1 MSRPM
6 SSIVV
11 VTGQLGCPPQLG
23 MQVGQAVGENGLMTA
38 THHGEA
44 ERPVEGRQVA
54 LAKASGLALP
64 EPDARHTLSVGDLV
78 VERGRIPAEPDHR
91 WQLLET

>member
-1 MSRPM
+1 MRSV
-6 SSIVV
+6 VV

-23 MQVGQAVGENGLMTA
+23 MQVGQAVGQNGLMTA
-38 THHGEA
+38 ADHGEA

-54 LAKASGLALP
+54 LAKAPGLALA
-64 EPDARHTLSVGDLV
+64 EPDARHALSVGDLV
-78 VERGRIPAEPDHR
+78 LEGGRIAAEPDHR